1 MLDANIASL
10 RLNYKLAQLDE
21 ADLSSDPF
29 NQFRK
34 WFKEALEAQI
44 VEANAM
50 CLSTVNASN
59 KPHSRIVLLK
69 DISEQGFVFF
79 TNYESL
85 KSKDIEGNQNVTILF
100 FWKELQR
107 QVRIEGIVNK
117 VSDEISSEYFNSRP
131 RESQLGAIASNQS
144 EVIPNRQFLENK
156 YNLLQQKYINTLIER
171 PENWGGFQVVPNY
184 FEFWQGRESRL
195 HDRFQYIKT
204 NDWIIERLSP

>member
-156 YNLLQQKYINTLIER
+156 YNLLQQKYINTRIER
-171 PENWGGFQVVPNY
+171 PENWGGFEVVPNY